1 MVVFVVGIVLLF
13 WIIGL
18 MAVIWVIY
26 DVLTNQKRMP
36 DSEKIVWILV
46 ALFLNL
52 IGAVV
57 YYILVKASGKYEET
71 PEERPKGPDQP
82 IEI

>member
-36 DSEKIVWILV
+36 DSEKIIWVLV

-52 IGAVV
+52 IGAIV
-57 YYILVKASGKYEET
+57 YYILVKASGKYEKT
-71 PEERPKGPDQP
+71 PEERSEGSDQP